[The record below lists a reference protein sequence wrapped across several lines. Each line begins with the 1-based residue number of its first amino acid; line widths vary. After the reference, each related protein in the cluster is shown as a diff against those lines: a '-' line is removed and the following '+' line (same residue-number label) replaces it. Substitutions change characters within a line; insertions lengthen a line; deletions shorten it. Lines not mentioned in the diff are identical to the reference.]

1 MEIGALNGL
10 FVLGRSIGFIGK
22 LDNKGIKITVFL
34 FVCLLVGWFY
44 LIWLFLLPDKD
55 LRYAVETSLNSIYKN
70 ILCKNIEVEIC
81 ELFRIIQ
88 E

>member
-34 FVCLLVGWFY
+34 FVCLFVGW
-44 LIWLFLLPDKD
+44 LVLFDM
-55 LRYAVETSLNSIYKN
+55 VVFVT
-70 ILCKNIEVEIC
+70 
-81 ELFRIIQ
+81 
-88 E
+88 